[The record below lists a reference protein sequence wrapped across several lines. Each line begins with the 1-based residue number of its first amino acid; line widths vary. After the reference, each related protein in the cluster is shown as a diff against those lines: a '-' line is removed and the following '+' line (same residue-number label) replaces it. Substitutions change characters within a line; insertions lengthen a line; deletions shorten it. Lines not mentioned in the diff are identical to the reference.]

1 MRIGLIGSGFIG
13 GSVARLA
20 LAQGHEV
27 ILSNSR
33 TPDTLADLVA
43 DLGPGASA
51 ALAADAA
58 DAGEIVVVTVPFKN
72 YTAVPVEPLA
82 GKIVIDTNNYYFERD
97 GHFSAID
104 DGTQTP
110 SGALAEHL
118 PTSRIV
124 KAFNNIQWEQLQH
137 DGLPAGSPN
146 RRALSIAGD
155 DAEAK
160 AAVTALI
167 DSFGYDVVDAGGLVE
182 GRRFDRDKPAYGP
195 RATADE
201 LREMLARG

>member
-13 GSVARLA
+13 GSLARLA

-27 ILSNSR
+27 IMSNSR
-33 TPDTLADLVA
+33 TPDTLAELVA

-58 DAGEIVVVTVPFKN
+58 DAGELVVVTVPFKN
-72 YTAVPVEPLA
+72 YTAVPVAPLA
-82 GKIVIDTNNYYFERD
+82 GKVVIDTNNYYFERD
-97 GHFSAID
+97 GHFPSIDSGTLTVSA
-104 DGTQTP
+104 
-110 SGALAEHL
+110 ALAQHL
-118 PTSRIV
+118 PTSRII
-124 KAFNNIQWEQLQH
+124 KAFNNIHWQQLLD
-137 DGLPAGSPN
+137 DGLPVGSPN

-160 AAVTALI
+160 STVTSLI
-167 DSFGYDVVDAGGLVE
+167 DSFGYDVVDAGPLSE

-195 RATADE
+195 RATAAE
-201 LREMLARG
+201 LRELLAQG